1 VLYCFF
7 VIGHGRRKILHFNV
21 TEHPTCSWIVPQ
33 LREVFPEDRAPQDRV
48 LDRDRKFNLQVENA
62 DRAGVYANFALVSSG
77 EHDIMV
83 DFCQMQP
90 QRDESDPPRAR
101 VVSRVRIAPT
111 FVGPLL
117 QAISSNAFTREENLR
132 KLREQQEGGEPS

>member
-1 VLYCFF
+1 VAQEQELQ
-7 VIGHGRRKILHFNV
+7 I
-21 TEHPTCSWIVPQ
+21 EVPVE
-33 LREVFPEDRAPQDRV
+33 LEV
-48 LDRDRKFNLQVENA
+48 
-62 DRAGVYANFALVSSG
+62 GVYANFALVSSG